1 MFIKTT
7 DLAPSDEGF
16 TSLIHVL
23 HVDDDTSILEISK
36 QILIEMGNFEIDHA
50 CCVDEALKK
59 LAIGH
64 FDVVISDYE
73 MPQKDGLQF
82 LKELREK
89 KDEIPF
95 ILFTGKGR
103 EEVAIKA
110 LNLGADAYINKQGN
124 PETVY
129 GELSHSIVK
138 TLESKNSKRLL
149 AQSESKY
156 FRLFNSS
163 EVGMFRTMLH
173 SSEILDINEKLLQ
186 ILGYTREEMQGKPS
200 TFCYADAA
208 QRQELEKILQAEG
221 QVVDFEIR
229 IVNKQ
234 GEIKTC
240 LLSSKLYPE
249 QEMVEGSIIDVTE
262 SKKAELALAESEEKY
277 KNLFENAPDV
287 IVTIDLNGKI
297 TSVNKAITQHGFK
310 ENEIVGESIFKLVP
324 IEYDQKMLAGLRNIA
339 TGKPAHGEIEILT
352 PNGRRSTE
360 YNSNPIWKSGKVLGY
375 QTVIRDITERKK
387 AEKAL
392 EDSEEK
398 HRKLFEESLDAIF
411 VADAT
416 TGVIIDCNFAASK
429 LVGREKSEL
438 VGQNQSIIHPKEQIE
453 GGFTGGFKQHLK
465 DQTKTIETQIIMK
478 TGEVRDVAVKGTIFE
493 LNGKKL
499 IQGVFRDVTDRN
511 KNDQILKA
519 SEEKFRNLAENS
531 PTMIFIY
538 QKGKVVYANKEAEK
552 AMGYTKE
559 EYYSSEFNFLDL
571 VTPESRELVISNF
584 AKHTKGEDT
593 TPYEYGLMRKCGR
606 KIEAI
611 LNAKIIT
618 YNGEPAILGIVTD
631 ITERKHLNLKLADSE
646 QRYHALFDEAPLGV
660 LVIDPQT
667 GKPVEFNDVAHTQL
681 GYSREEFSKLCVLDF
696 EAKEEPDET
705 KAHLDRIVKQGGDEF
720 ETKHRTKSG
729 ETRDVL
735 VTARAVELVGKTF
748 LYSIFHDITEI
759 RQVQDALMKSETEY
773 RQLVNVAQEGI
784 WVFDRDYRTVFV
796 NPRMANMLGYA
807 ESEMVGKNLFDF
819 IHEAE
824 VGQAIQYL
832 AQFKRGVEGT
842 FEYEFPCKDGSKVY
856 TSITA
861 SQIKDDEGNPTG
873 TLALVSDITLRKKT
887 ENELKQES
895 QKLETITESIG
906 VGLTITSKDY
916 RIIWTNKVMKQL
928 RGMSNL
934 EGRKCYATYNY
945 LDAVCP
951 NCGVKKVFEGK
962 EFDSRE
968 YVVFD
973 KEKGSTIWMQLI
985 ATPIKD
991 KDGKVISALELVLPI
1006 TERKI
1011 MEQSLKVSEE
1021 RFRTIMNSA
1030 LDAII
1035 AIDEAMNIVEWNP
1048 AASRIFGYTQEEI
1061 IGKSISNLIPFDT
1074 TQTATKEIRRF
1085 IETSQQDSIGGVI
1098 EIIGLKKDGSEFFA
1112 ELSLSKMQITGKNQ
1126 WVAFVRDIS
1135 QRKQVEEKLQNY
1147 SRVLEETVAQRT
1159 AELKAMQDRLLKAE
1173 RLAAIG
1179 ELAGMVGHDLR
1190 NPLQGI
1196 KNAAYYLKR
1205 KGPAVSESQGK
1216 DMLET
1221 IDKAIVHA
1229 NKIINDLLDYS
1240 REMHLE
1246 FTNNRLSTLLEDT
1259 IRVIQVPDRIQVVN
1273 RVLDETRIMVDSDKM
1288 MRVFVNLI
1296 NNAIDAM
1303 PDKGRLDI
1311 TCCQTRDNVEISFA
1325 DTGVGIPQEVLQK
1338 LFTPLFTTKAQGMG
1352 FGLSICKRIIEAHGG
1367 VIGVESEVNKGTK
1380 FTVTLPMKSR
1390 IAVED

>member
-1 MFIKTT
+1 M
-7 DLAPSDEGF
+7 APSDEGF

-23 HVDDDTSILEISK
+23 HVDDDTSILEVSK
-36 QILIEMGNFEIDHA
+36 QILIDMGNFEIDHA
-50 CCVDEALKK
+50 CCVDEAFKK

-89 KDEIPF
+89 NDEIPF

-138 TLESKNSKRLL
+138 TVESKNSKKLL
-149 AQSESKY
+149 TESESKY
-156 FRLFNSS
+156 FHLFNTS

-186 ILGYTREEMQGKPS
+186 ILGYTREEVQGKPS

-208 QRQELEKILQAEG
+208 QRQELIEILEAKG
-221 QVVDFEIR
+221 QVADFEIR
-229 IVNKQ
+229 LVSKQ

-262 SKKAELALAESEEKY
+262 SKKAEQALAESEEKY

-287 IVTIDLNGKI
+287 IVAIDLNGKI
-297 TSVNKAITQHGFK
+297 TSVNKAIVQHGFE
-310 ENEIVGESIFKLVP
+310 ENEIVGESIFKLFP
-324 IEYDQKMLAGLRNIA
+324 IEYNQKMIAGLRNIA
-339 TGKPAHGEIEILT
+339 IGKPAHGEIEILT
-352 PNGRRSTE
+352 PEGRRNTE
-360 YNSNPIWKSGKVLGY
+360 YNSNPIWKNGKVIGY
-375 QTVIRDITERKK
+375 QMVIRDISERKK

-392 EDSEEK
+392 RDSEEK

-411 VADAT
+411 VADVT
-416 TGVIIDCNFAASK
+416 TGVIIDCNVAASK
-429 LVGREKSEL
+429 LVGREKLEL
-438 VGQNQSIIHPKEQIE
+438 IGQNQSIIHPKGQME

-465 DQTKTIETQIIMK
+465 DQTETIETQIIMK
-478 TGEVRDVAVKGTIFE
+478 TGEIRDVAVKGTVFE

-511 KNDQILKA
+511 KNDHILKA

-531 PTMIFIY
+531 PNMIFIY

-571 VTPESRELVISNF
+571 VESESRELVVSNF
-584 AKHTKGEDT
+584 TKHTKGEDT
-593 TPYEYGLMRKCGR
+593 TPYEYGLMTKCGR
-606 KIEAI
+606 RIEAI
-611 LNAKIIT
+611 LNTKVIT
-618 YNGEPAILGIVTD
+618 YNEEPAILGIVTD
-631 ITERKHLNLKLADSE
+631 ITERKHLNLQLVDSE

-667 GKPVEFNDVAHTQL
+667 GKPAEFNDVAHNQL

-705 KAHLDRIVKQGGDEF
+705 RAHLARIVRQGGDEF
-720 ETKHRTKSG
+720 ETKHRAKSG
-729 ETRDVL
+729 EIRDVL
-735 VTARAVELVGKTF
+735 VTARAVELARKTF
-748 LYSIFHDITEI
+748 IYSIFHDITEI
-759 RQVQDALMKSETEY
+759 IQVQDALMKSEMEY
-773 RQLVNVAQEGI
+773 RQLVNLAQEGV
-784 WVFDRDYRTVFV
+784 WVFDREYCTVFV

-807 ESEMVGKNLFDF
+807 ESEMVRKNLFDF
-819 IHEAE
+819 IPEAE

-832 AQFKRGVEGT
+832 AQYKRGVEGT

-916 RIIWTNKVMKQL
+916 RILWTNKVMKKV
-928 RGMSNL
+928 RGVSDL
-934 EGRKCYATYNY
+934 EGKTCYATYNY

-951 NCGVKKVFEGK
+951 DCGVKKIFEGK

-968 YVVFD
+968 YMVFD

-991 KDGKVISALELVLPI
+991 KDGNVTSALELVLPI
-1006 TERKI
+1006 TERKM

-1035 AIDEAMNIVEWNP
+1035 AVDEAMNIVEWNP

-1085 IETSQQDSIGGVI
+1085 IETNPQESIGRVI
-1098 EIIGLKKDGSEFFA
+1098 EITGLKKDGSEFFA
-1112 ELSLSKMQITGKNQ
+1112 ELSFSKMQINGKNHG
-1126 WVAFVRDIS
+1126 VAFLRDIS
-1135 QRKQVEEKLQNY
+1135 ERKQVQKKLENY
-1147 SRVLEETVAQRT
+1147 SRVLEETVAKRT
-1159 AELKAMQDRLLKAE
+1159 AELRA
-1173 RLAAIG
+1173 
-1179 ELAGMVGHDLR
+1179 
-1190 NPLQGI
+1190 
-1196 KNAAYYLKR
+1196 
-1205 KGPAVSESQGK
+1205 
-1216 DMLET
+1216 
-1221 IDKAIVHA
+1221 
-1229 NKIINDLLDYS
+1229 
-1240 REMHLE
+1240 
-1246 FTNNRLSTLLEDT
+1246 
-1259 IRVIQVPDRIQVVN
+1259 
-1273 RVLDETRIMVDSDKM
+1273 
-1288 MRVFVNLI
+1288 
-1296 NNAIDAM
+1296 
-1303 PDKGRLDI
+1303 
-1311 TCCQTRDNVEISFA
+1311 
-1325 DTGVGIPQEVLQK
+1325 
-1338 LFTPLFTTKAQGMG
+1338 
-1352 FGLSICKRIIEAHGG
+1352 
-1367 VIGVESEVNKGTK
+1367 
-1380 FTVTLPMKSR
+1380 
-1390 IAVED
+1390 